1 MEDLIIIGL
10 RMLERLMVVGFGG
23 MSIYLGYKLF
33 FHLPNQTDQNG
44 EIELPGIKV
53 VLSRVG
59 PGVFFL
65 VFGAFIL
72 ITNLHQGIETTRQYS
87 PDSAVVT
94 DESGTAGSGKEGS
107 GEDSFGA
114 NNVHLDSDALASRQ
128 ETEIRRFAGAIPVFP
143 ESSSEKV
150 EPEPSIQARHAA
162 IESVGE
168 MNCIAHQLARY
179 EQMTLQREN
188 LIYQANTRLLLSVWD
203 HETWGDTRQLTA
215 PDIPVT
221 ETELS
226 EVLNYVSGNCQ
237 Y

>member
-1 MEDLIIIGL
+1 N
-10 RMLERLMVVGFGG
+10 
-23 MSIYLGYKLF
+23 KLF
-33 FHLPNQTDQNG
+33 FHLHIQTDQNG
-44 EIELPGIKV
+44 DIELPGIKV

-87 PDSAVVT
+87 PDSAVAT
-94 DESGTAGSGKEGS
+94 DESGNEGS
-107 GEDSFGA
+107 DEDSFGA
-114 NNVHLDSDALASRQ
+114 DDVHLDSDALASRQ
-128 ETEIRRFAGAIPVFP
+128 EMEIRRFAGAIPVFP

-168 MNCIAHQLARY
+168 MNCIGHQLARY

-188 LIYQANTRLLLSVWD
+188 LIYQANTRFLLSVWD

>member
-87 PDSAVVT
+87 SDSAVTT
-94 DESGTAGSGKEGS
+94 DESGNEGS
-107 GEDSFGA
+107 GENGSGA
-114 NNVHLDSDALASRQ
+114 DDVHLDADALASRQ

-150 EPEPSIQARHAA
+150 EPEPSIQARYAA

-203 HETWGDTRQLTA
+203 QETWGDTRQLTA